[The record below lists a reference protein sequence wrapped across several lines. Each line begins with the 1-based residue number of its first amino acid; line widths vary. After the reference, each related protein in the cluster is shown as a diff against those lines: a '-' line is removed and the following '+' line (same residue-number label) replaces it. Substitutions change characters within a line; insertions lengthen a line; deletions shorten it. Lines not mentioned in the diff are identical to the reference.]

1 MNRPRCF
8 NLFFY
13 QKSTSIDNLTQKH
26 LLQSMET
33 DKRLLSLQLNGKT
46 CQYQALTHTK
56 TNVPIVKRFLNYDVK
71 KGKIGLSS
79 ERCSI

>member
-13 QKSTSIDNLTQKH
+13 QKSTSIDKLTQKH

-33 DKRLLSLQLNGKT
+33 DKRLLSMGKHVSIRH
-46 CQYQALTHTK
+46 LHTN